1 MTKHKHADL
10 MLAYAQDAQES
21 DTPWQLWEY
30 MYPNHS
36 GWATLKDNPSWSYLL
51 EYRRKV
57 KTIRIGEYDVPEPLR
72 VKPDIKEKY
81 YFVTFKVDDNIHSY
95 FWYNNNVDNQLLSNG
110 VVHLNREAA
119 ELHAKA
125 LISLTKL

>member
-1 MTKHKHADL
+1 MKTKHKHADN

-30 MYPNHS
+30 MYPNNG

-72 VKPDIKEKY
+72 VAPVWKTP
-81 YFVTFKVDDNIHSY
+81 YFFPSIVNRVSSYTFANDSLDNFILDS
-95 FWYNNNVDNQLLSNG
+95 G
-110 VVHLNREAA
+110 MMHLTHEAA
-119 ELHAKA
+119 ELHVKA
-125 LISLTKL
+125 LISLTKP